1 MEHHPMKTQLGT
13 IDSNDLETVTGGT
26 TSTPAAT
33 DGSSDDPV
41 LASLQGIASS
51 LANLNKPSGGLFGGN
66 SMLLLGMVLAMRRS
80 EVVVYNGNDHGH
92 GHGWGGGGGWG

>member
-26 TSTPAAT
+26 TTTPT
-33 DGSSDDPV
+33 PTGDDPV

-51 LANLNKPSGGLFGGN
+51 LADLDKPSGGLFGGD

-80 EVVVYNGNDHGH
+80 EVVVYNGNDHGY
-92 GHGWGGGGGWG
+92 GHGGEGWGWR

>member
-26 TSTPAAT
+26 TTTPPPT
-33 DGSSDDPV
+33 GGSSDDPV

-51 LANLNKPSGGLFGGN
+51 LADLNKGHSGMFGGN
-66 SMLLLGMVLAMRRS
+66 TMLLFGMVLAMRRS
-80 EVVVYNGNDHGH
+80 EVVVYNDSGRSHGH
-92 GHGWGGGGGWG
+92 GHGW